1 VRPSLTKRR
10 EFRPIVAVLLLA
22 VAGCGSDSDRVLE
35 ETFEHLYTIQP
46 SADISI
52 QNRDGAVL
60 IYGSNTNEMRV
71 QATKKAYSRIR
82 LKQIAISVSVQPT
95 SVSISTKNPPKP
107 KWALFDRSGTVEY
120 TIVVPATANISQ
132 LRLDAGEV
140 HVDGMRGPSVH
151 AWLGDG
157 RMFAHN
163 CFTDIDLALQR
174 GNLTISYEWWE
185 HGTFSV
191 QANIAQ
197 GNAWAFLPSDAA
209 FHLTAETTYGRIAN
223 DFDNPAIARPTS
235 AAATK
240 IEMLANG
247 GGKAA
252 IKMRTAD
259 GDIKIMEENP

>member
-1 VRPSLTKRR
+1 VRSPLTKRR
-10 EFRPIVAVLLLA
+10 NFRPLVAVLLLSL
-22 VAGCGSDSDRVLE
+22 AGCGSDSDPVLE
-35 ETFEHLYTIQP
+35 ETFERLYTIQP
-46 SADISI
+46 TADITI
-52 QNRDGAVL
+52 QNRDGAILV
-60 IYGSNTNEMRV
+60 YGSNTNEMQI
-71 QATKKAYSRIR
+71 QATKKAYSRMR
-82 LKQIAISVSVQPT
+82 LKQIAIDVSAQPS
-95 SVSISTKNPPKP
+95 SVSINVNIPPKP
-107 KWALFDRSGTVEY
+107 KWALFDRSGTVDC

-140 HVDGMRGPSVH
+140 LLDGIHGRSVH

-157 RMFAHN
+157 RMIAHN

-174 GNLTISYEWWE
+174 GNLTISYDWWE
-185 HGTFSV
+185 PRRFSI
-191 QANIAQ
+191 QANLAQ
-197 GNAWAFLPSDAA
+197 GNAWALLPGDAA